1 MPCRVDRL
9 SQLMRT
15 ILPLAFAICLSCRA
29 FAGQA
34 NDQEM
39 PDVIKTAKST
49 VEVFSKYKINTGSC
63 FPDQSARVRLVDEK
77 VLLSDLSLYPNL
89 SADLSEGLV
98 SFKKGQSWGACDRS
112 GRVVIAPQFES
123 LFGFYDGLAAAAQG
137 GKFGF
142 IDRTG
147 HWVIKPAYDARYIGS
162 FVGAACPVQIGGKK
176 AVINRKGDFLWEPGL
191 LIAEV
196 QGGGIL
202 IHTPAGQIGFLD
214 HSGSLIPEGKPN
226 HRFHKKGEPTLFES
240 LQVDQRILQ
249 QLRSAGW

>member
-1 MPCRVDRL
+1 
-9 SQLMRT
+9 
-15 ILPLAFAICLSCRA
+15 
-29 FAGQA
+29 
-34 NDQEM
+34 M

-49 VEVFSKYKINTGSC
+49 VEVFIKYKISTGSC

-89 SADLSEGLV
+89 SADLLGGLV
-98 SFKKGQSWGACDRS
+98 SFQKGQSWGACDRS

-147 HWVIKPAYDARYIGS
+147 HWVIKPAYDTDRYIGR
-162 FVGAACPVQIGGKK
+162 FVGDACPVRIGGKN
-176 AVINRKGDFLWEPGL
+176 AVINRKGEYLWPPGL

-202 IHTPAGQIGFLD
+202 IHQTGGRLGFLD
-214 HSGSLIPEGKPN
+214 QTGSLIPEGKPN
-226 HRFHKKGEPTLFES
+226 RRFHKEGEQTLFLS
-240 LQVDQRILQ
+240 LQVDDRILN
-249 QLRSAGW
+249 QLKSAGL